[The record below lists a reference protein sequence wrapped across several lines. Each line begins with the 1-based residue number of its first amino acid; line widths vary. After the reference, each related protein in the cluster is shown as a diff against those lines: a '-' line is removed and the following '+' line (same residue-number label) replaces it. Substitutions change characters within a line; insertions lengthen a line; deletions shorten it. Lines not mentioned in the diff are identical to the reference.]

1 MIEHYVIGDTLP
13 KAYHHALW
21 SLCNGGEIV
30 DCPDYNTRC
39 KELPMTIEVDHP
51 LTEPMISRLIPCGP
65 EMLQEYCM
73 EMLDGIKDFA
83 LERGLWPYTYHDRY
97 ATQIP
102 AVIEE
107 LTRNPQ
113 SRRAVMVIER
123 PEDIHSD
130 DPPCLQHIQYFIRAT
145 PKYPNG
151 QLDCKVL
158 FRSNDAVKATFM
170 NMFALIRLQEVI
182 AKKLKVPVGT
192 YVHRA
197 NSFHAYERDWP
208 LLESYAEAVFHEGK
222 TRPLYY
228 DCVGDWKE
236 QMEDAVPEILR
247 KAEKLRHD
255 VKEDKNAGKT
265 NSGDPH

>member
-1 MIEHYVIGDTLP
+1 MIERHVIADTLP
-13 KAYHHALW
+13 QAYHHALW
-21 SLCNGGEIV
+21 VLNASGQIV
-30 DCPDYNTRC
+30 DCPDYGTRC
-39 KELPMTIEVDHP
+39 KELTMTIEVAHP
-51 LTEPMISRLIPCGP
+51 LKEPMISRCIPCGA
-65 EMLQEYCM
+65 EMLKEYCM

-113 SRRAVMVIER
+113 SRRAVMVIAR

-130 DPPCLQHIQYFIRAT
+130 DPPCLQHIQFFIRAT

-158 FRSNDAVKATFM
+158 FRSNDAARATFM
-170 NMFALIRLQEVI
+170 NAFALIMLQKRI
-182 AKKLKVPVGT
+182 ADALGVPVGT

-197 NSFHAYERDWP
+197 NSFHAYEGNWEQ
-208 LLESYAEAVFHEGK
+208 LEKYAADIAEHR
-222 TRPLYY
+222 RPLTYSY
-228 DCVGDWKE
+228 TEDWKE
-236 QMEDAVPEILR
+236 QMEDAVPEIMKKVEAL
-247 KAEKLRHD
+247 
-255 VKEDKNAGKT
+255 KNGT
-265 NSGDPH
+265 